1 MHGRKLTS
9 FMGLAF
15 AIGTPQTPASE
26 ELFRKF
32 ATAINGG
39 TEPSITLLSLLRRL
53 HFEAITMGV
62 AHLKTK
68 FSTDAGIE
76 GGCDL
81 PPVEKVARL
90 NDKQARLKG
99 VINQR

>member
-1 MHGRKLTS
+1 
-9 FMGLAF
+9 
-15 AIGTPQTPASE
+15 
-26 ELFRKF
+26 
-32 ATAINGG
+32 
-39 TEPSITLLSLLRRL
+39 
-53 HFEAITMGV
+53 MGV
-62 AHLKTK
+62 ARLKTK

-76 GGCDL
+76 GGCNL